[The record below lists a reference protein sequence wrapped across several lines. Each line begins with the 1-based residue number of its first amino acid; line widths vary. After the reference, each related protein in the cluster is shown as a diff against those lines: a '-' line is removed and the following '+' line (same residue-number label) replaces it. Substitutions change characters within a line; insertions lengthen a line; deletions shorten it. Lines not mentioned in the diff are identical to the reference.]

1 MKEYQINKKHFSY
14 AVFILIMIVALT
26 AAGCNK
32 AGDRDRDNVNVVSG
46 TPAPT
51 DTPAPKPTEAP
62 EPTDTPTPT
71 APTMPTGA
79 DTGLP
84 SPTPF
89 LWTTPMPTRIPTPTP
104 TPDVGIIYPDAVM
117 PDLTTRF
124 TTVTGIPADA
134 VQDIKGKY
142 SAETFPRIDGSTA
155 TIPISEAI
163 YMYATGEDS
172 EAAAAAIKHTK
183 TSKSYYGLFNGDSD
197 LLIVY
202 EPSDAVIDMFDEH
215 PVIMKPIGLDAL
227 VFMTNTDNPVESV
240 TMGQLQRI
248 YTGEIS
254 SWERVGGPQKHI
266 YAFQRPEGTG
276 SQNLIKKVLM
286 GELEMCDPDNGIYDG
301 MEDILEGLLAY
312 NGQNSALGYSVF
324 YYANNMYYIPE
335 LRYMAI
341 DGVMPSVETIY
352 SGEYKLVNPFYAVIR
367 ADEPEDSAAHI
378 FFDWLTGDAAQQIIL
393 DLGYVPVNMPENAV
407 FPEVDKNY
415 VKNPV
420 EVFDPEPLNPGEY
433 FVYYYKI
440 GGDSIDTGNAII
452 YNDKWEQIMTF
463 YSVFIPEECRGR
475 IDFDR
480 IVVTQQRTEDYG
492 YGAYLA
498 NYYGIF
504 DLKERAYVREP
515 DRTELELLGVNPMI
529 LRRGTNSWYGSFE
542 YTVIDSDYNVLM
554 TPEYSKQYESHT
566 PDYTTETSLDDY
578 DGHGLDSSDHIFRM
592 QNGYAEVYYEM
603 YRSDYYSYHS
613 RHNVDKMLSE
623 WGRKCTRYD
632 AEEGIFWWQIP
643 THVTVFDR
651 SFNPVE
657 YLDAESFFEKYEDSF
672 IRYVNSDRYQ
682 YYYWSDRVL
691 VYDPDYI
698 IISEISKDAFNNA
711 PCTEWHYGDYV
722 QKREG
727 DYECVYDAEGKM
739 ILRVLNGALHD
750 D

>member
-1 MKEYQINKKHFSY
+1 MRKTGEMLAAAMVIMLLAVGCQRGDERKENIGGS
-14 AVFILIMIVALT
+14 T
-26 AAGCNK
+26 
-32 AGDRDRDNVNVVSG
+32 
-46 TPAPT
+46 
-51 DTPAPKPTEAP
+51 PTEAVATP
-62 EPTDTPTPT
+62 EPSDAPEITPTAVPTEAAVPTAIPTEAVTPTPT
-71 APTMPTGA
+71 APTMPAGA

-89 LWTTPMPTRIPTPTP
+89 LWTTPMPTPTPI
-104 TPDVGIIYPDAVM
+104 PDVGIVYPDAVM

-254 SWERVGGPQKHI
+254 SWERVGGPEKHI

-301 MEDILEGLLAY
+301 MEDILEGLLTY

-335 LRYMAI
+335 LRFMAI

-420 EVFDPEPLNPGEY
+420 EVFDPEPMNPGEY

-440 GGDSIDTGNAII
+440 GDTGNAIV
-452 YNDKWEQIMTF
+452 YNNEWETIMTF

-492 YGAYLA
+492 YGAYLVD
-498 NYYGIF
+498 YYGIF
-504 DLKERAYVREP
+504 DLKEGAYVREP

-529 LRRGTNSWYGSFE
+529 LRRITGYSSFE

-554 TPEYSKQYESHT
+554 TPEYSMQAEDHT
-566 PDYTTETSLDDY
+566 PDYTTETCMDDY
-578 DGHGLDSSDHIFRM
+578 SRHVLDYSDHIFRM
-592 QNGYAEVYYEM
+592 QNGYAEVYYEI
-603 YRSDYYSYHS
+603 YRKPYSDDDE
-613 RHNVDKMLSE
+613 DKMLSE
-623 WGRKCTRYD
+623 WGRKYTRYD
-632 AEEGIFWWQIP
+632 YGEGIIWWQIP
-643 THVTVFDR
+643 THVTVYDR

-682 YYYWSDRVL
+682 YFYMAGRVL
-691 VYDPDYI
+691 IYDPNYI
-698 IISEISKDAFNNA
+698 IIAEDAYTPA
-711 PCTEWHYGDYV
+711 PCTEWQYGDYV

-727 DYECVYDAEGKM
+727 DYECVYDAEGRM

>member
-1 MKEYQINKKHFSY
+1 MRKGRVLLIVCIMLLAVGCQKGDAGKENNGGSTLTESVATPEPSDALKITPT
-14 AVFILIMIVALT
+14 AV
-26 AAGCNK
+26 
-32 AGDRDRDNVNVVSG
+32 
-46 TPAPT
+46 
-51 DTPAPKPTEAP
+51 PTEAAV
-62 EPTDTPTPT
+62 PTAIPTEAVTPTLT
-71 APTMPTGA
+71 VSTMPTGA

-89 LWTTPMPTRIPTPTP
+89 LWTTPMPTRIPTPAP

-134 VQDIKGKY
+134 VQDIRGKY

-254 SWERVGGPQKHI
+254 SWERVGGPEKHI

-301 MEDILEGLLAY
+301 MEDILEGLLTY

-420 EVFDPEPLNPGEY
+420 EVFDPEPMNPGEY

-440 GGDSIDTGNAII
+440 GDTGNAIV
-452 YNDKWEQIMTF
+452 YNNEWEPIMTF

-492 YGAYLA
+492 YGAYLVD
-498 NYYGIF
+498 YYGIF
-504 DLKERAYVREP
+504 DLKEGAYVREP
-515 DRTELELLGVNPMI
+515 DRTKLELLGVNPMI
-529 LRRGTNSWYGSFE
+529 LRRITGYSSFE
-542 YTVIDSDYNVLM
+542 YTVIDSDYDVLM
-554 TPEYSKQYESHT
+554 TPEYSEQYESHT
-566 PDYTTETSLDDY
+566 PDYITETCLDDY
-578 DGHGLDSSDHIFRM
+578 DAHELDSSDHIFRM

-603 YRSDYYSYHS
+603 YRKLYSS
-613 RHNVDKMLSE
+613 NDDEEKMLSE
-623 WGRKCTRYD
+623 WGRKYTRYD
-632 AEEGIFWWQIP
+632 YGEGIIWWQIP

-651 SFNPVE
+651 SFNSVE

-682 YYYWSDRVL
+682 YRYMAGRVL
-691 VYDPDYI
+691 IYDPNYI

>member
-1 MKEYQINKKHFSY
+1 MRKGRVLLIVCIMLLAVGCQKGDARKENNGGSTLTESVATPEPSDALKITPT
-14 AVFILIMIVALT
+14 AV
-26 AAGCNK
+26 
-32 AGDRDRDNVNVVSG
+32 
-46 TPAPT
+46 
-51 DTPAPKPTEAP
+51 PTEAAV
-62 EPTDTPTPT
+62 PTAIPTEAVIPTPT
-71 APTMPTGA
+71 VSTMPTGA
-79 DTGLP
+79 DTGVP

-104 TPDVGIIYPDAVM
+104 IPDVGIVYPDAVM

-183 TSKSYYGLFNGDSD
+183 TSKSYYGLFEGKSD

-227 VFMTNTDNPVESV
+227 VFMTNTDNPIESV

-248 YTGEIS
+248 YTGDIS
-254 SWERVGGPQKHI
+254 NWGRVGGPEKHI

-286 GELEMCDPDNGIYDG
+286 GELEMCDPDNGVYDG
-301 MEDILEGLLAY
+301 MEDILEGLLTY

-352 SGEYKLVNPFYAVIR
+352 SGDYKLVNPFYAVIR

-393 DLGYVPVNMPENAV
+393 DLGYVPVNMPKNAV

-420 EVFDPEPLNPGEY
+420 EVFDHEPLNPGEY
-433 FVYYYKI
+433 FVYYYKV

-480 IVVTQQRTEDYG
+480 IVVTQQRAEDYG
-492 YGAYLA
+492 YGAYLFD
-498 NYYGIF
+498 YYGIF
-504 DLKERAYVREP
+504 DLKKGEYVRDP
-515 DRTELELLGVNPMI
+515 DRTKLELLGVNPMI
-529 LRRGTNSWYGSFE
+529 LRLGIDYRSFE

-554 TPEYSKQYESHT
+554 TPEYCRQYESHT

-578 DGHGLDSSDHIFRM
+578 NGHEQDYSDHIFRM

-603 YRSDYYSYHS
+603 YSKYYHS
-613 RHNVDKMLSE
+613 YDDYDKLLSE
-623 WGRKCTRYD
+623 WGTKYTRYD
-632 AEEGIFWWQIP
+632 DGEGFIWWQIP

-682 YYYWSDRVL
+682 YYYCSDRVL
-691 VYDPDYI
+691 IYDPNYI
-698 IISEISKDAFNNA
+698 IIAEDAYTPA
-711 PCTEWHYGDYV
+711 PCTEWQYGDYV

>member
-1 MKEYQINKKHFSY
+1 MRKTGEMLAAAMVIMLLAVGCQRSDERKENIGGSTPTESVATPETSDVPEITPT
-14 AVFILIMIVALT
+14 AVPTET
-26 AAGCNK
+26 A
-32 AGDRDRDNVNVVSG
+32 V
-46 TPAPT
+46 PT
-51 DTPAPKPTEAP
+51 AIPTEAV
-62 EPTDTPTPT
+62 TPTPT

-134 VQDIKGKY
+134 VQDIRGKY

-183 TSKSYYGLFNGDSD
+183 TSKSYYGLFEGKSD

-215 PVIMKPIGLDAL
+215 PVIMKSIGLDAL

-286 GELEMCDPDNGIYDG
+286 GELEMSDPDNGIYDG
-301 MEDILEGLLAY
+301 MEDILEGLLTY
-312 NGQNSALGYSVF
+312 NGQNTALGYSVF

-367 ADEPEDSAAHI
+367 EDEPEDSAAHI

-420 EVFDPEPLNPGEY
+420 EVFDPEPMNPGEY

-440 GGDSIDTGNAII
+440 GDTGNAIV
-452 YNDKWEQIMTF
+452 YNNEWEPIMTF

-492 YGAYLA
+492 YGAYLVD
-498 NYYGIF
+498 YYGIF
-504 DLKERAYVREP
+504 DLKEGAYVREP

-529 LRRGTNSWYGSFE
+529 LRRTTRYNSFD

-554 TPEYSKQYESHT
+554 TPEYSMQWESHS
-566 PDYTTETSLDDY
+566 PDSTTETCIDDY
-578 DGHGLDSSDHIFRM
+578 EFHELDSSDHIFRM

-603 YRSDYYSYHS
+603 YRYSHYLSDDDE
-613 RHNVDKMLSE
+613 DKLLSE
-623 WGRKCTRYD
+623 WGRKYTRYD
-632 AEEGIFWWQIP
+632 EEEGIRRWQIP
-643 THVTVFDR
+643 THVTVYDR

-657 YLDAESFFEKYEDSF
+657 YLDEESFFEKYEDSF

-682 YYYWSDRVL
+682 YYYCSDRVL
-691 VYDPDYI
+691 IYDPNYI